1 MIKYVCIE
9 GNIGVGKSSIAFK
22 LAEEL
27 GGHFLPE
34 EFEENPLLPLFYKEP
49 AKFAFPVEF
58 SFLLDRFRQQKKWDE
73 TINNGLVISDY
84 YFEKCLYFAKLNLSK
99 KDYPVFEEKFNTL
112 NEEIKQPE
120 LLVFIRLEIELL
132 QKNVKKRNR
141 SYEQSIPD
149 DYLIRLN
156 QHYIDAINIVRK
168 HRVLSFILSNNEQS
182 TYDAMYREL
191 KSFILKPSDTNFT
204 EIHL

>member
-27 GGHFLPE
+27 GGSFLPE

-49 AKFAFPVEF
+49 EKFAFPVEF
-58 SFLLDRFRQQKKWDE
+58 SFLLDRFRQQKKWDNVL
-73 TINNGLVISDY
+73 NNGVVISDY
-84 YFEKCLYFAKLNLSK
+84 YFEKCLYFAKLNLTDN
-99 KDYPVFEEKFNTL
+99 DYLVFEEKFTTL
-112 NEEIKQPE
+112 NEEIRHPD

-132 QKNVKKRNR
+132 RKNITKRNR
-141 SYEQSIPD
+141 VYEQSIPD

-156 QHYIDAINIVRK
+156 QRYIEAINKVRK
-168 HRVLSFILSNNEQS
+168 HKVLSFVLSNNEQS
-182 TYDAMYREL
+182 TYDSLFNEL
-191 KSFILKPSDTNFT
+191 KTFILKPTENNFI
-204 EIHL
+204 EMHL

>member
-49 AKFAFPVEF
+49 DKFAFPVEF
-58 SFLLDRFRQQKKWDE
+58 SFLLDRFRQQKKWD
-73 TINNGLVISDY
+73 NVLSNGIVVSDY
-84 YFEKCLYFAKLNLSK
+84 YFEKCLYFAKLNLSS
-99 KDYPVFEEKFNTL
+99 KDYPVFEEKFTTL
-112 NEEIKQPE
+112 NEEIRHPD

-132 QKNVKKRNR
+132 RKNIIKRNR
-141 SYEQSIPD
+141 HYEQSIPD
-149 DYLIRLN
+149 DYLMRLN
-156 QHYIDAINIVRK
+156 QHYIEAINKVRK
-168 HRVLSFILSNNEQS
+168 HKVLSFVLSNNEQS
-182 TYDAMYREL
+182 TYDCLFKEL
-191 KSFILKPSDTNFT
+191 KSFILKPSENNFI